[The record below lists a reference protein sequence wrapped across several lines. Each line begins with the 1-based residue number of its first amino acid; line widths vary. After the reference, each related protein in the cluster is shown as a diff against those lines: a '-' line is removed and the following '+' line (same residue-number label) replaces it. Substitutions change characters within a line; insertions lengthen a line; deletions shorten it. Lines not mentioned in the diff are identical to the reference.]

1 MSFNALP
8 KDNFLGWTKLKAFA
22 DDKLSAGK
30 IKISV
35 LERIENIVG
44 KRSSIFSFATM
55 FLKAISFRVVKSRD
69 CVVKS

>member
-44 KRSSIFSFATM
+44 KGAAFSPLQQCFQKPSLSGS
-55 FLKAISFRVVKSRD
+55 LKVGIVW
-69 CVVKS
+69 